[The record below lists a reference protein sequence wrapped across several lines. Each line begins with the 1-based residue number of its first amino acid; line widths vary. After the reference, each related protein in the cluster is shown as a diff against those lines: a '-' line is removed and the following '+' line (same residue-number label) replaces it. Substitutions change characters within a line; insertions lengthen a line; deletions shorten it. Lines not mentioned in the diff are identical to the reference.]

1 MKGRSEGKEGEEER
15 KGGGGGRKKRE
26 AEGEKK
32 GKKIH
37 YTKSHFT
44 EMWSQKPYQPT
55 KLKTS

>member
-44 EMWSQKPYQPT
+44 EM
-55 KLKTS
+55 